1 MKSCRPG
8 YKIDCP
14 AVAPVDDCLVIEPQ
28 FQLFWIC
35 DCLPDNLPGVCKVP
49 LISEGCIVAFDHY
62 FSFLASVHLFF
73 APLFLSKCRSSESSM
88 SGQKTLYFAIQAS
101 SSARPFGWRV

>member
-1 MKSCRPG
+1 MKSCGPG
-8 YKIDCP
+8 KKIDCP
-14 AVAPVDDCLVIEPQ
+14 AIAAIDDCLVIEPQ
-28 FQLFWIC
+28 FQIFWIC

-49 LISEGCIVAFDHY
+49 LISEGCIVACDY
-62 FSFLASVHLFF
+62 YISFLGVHFFF
-73 APLFLSKCRSSESSM
+73 APLVLSKCRSSESSL